1 MNRTTIAILFATVA
15 LSGCAT
21 FKNPGPPKLASF
33 NEQELEERIDLVVHV
48 DMPEMCDLDDM
59 IPDHTKRW
67 VYNRAKYESERL
79 VDTLRK
85 CDLFKSVVTRRIEPD
100 TEQIVTI
107 KALPRI
113 RESTG
118 FEDPMILIYGGI
130 FPIYSKDNHGISF
143 ALVESNNDFHFE
155 WTEETI
161 IGWVAPV
168 ISAANKN
175 WSSKRVNEAYW
186 NQLRAELIDFFEANE
201 TTIKW

>member
-1 MNRTTIAILFATVA
+1 MNRITITILLATVA

-21 FKNPGPPKLASF
+21 FKNPGPPQFASF
-33 NEQELEERIDLVVHV
+33 NEQELEERIDLVVHLE
-48 DMPEMCDLDDM
+48 MPEMGDLDDM

-79 VDTLRK
+79 IDILRK
-85 CDLFKSVVTRRIEPD
+85 CELFKSVVTRRIKPD
-100 TEQIVTI
+100 TEPIVTI
-107 KALPRI
+107 KALPRK

-130 FPIYSKDNHGISF
+130 FPIYSKENHGISF

-155 WTEETI
+155 WTEEFM
-161 IGWVAPV
+161 IGWVAPI
-168 ISAANKN
+168 ISATNKN

-186 NQLRAELIDFFEANE
+186 NQLRTELLHFFKANE
-201 TTIKW
+201 STNER